1 MKKILVIFSQYNNS
15 HLTIKAI
22 NSIET
27 CLKRGFSFF
36 FLVIDDR
43 SNNLIHYHKIKQFS
57 KSRKNVFLIRNRIN
71 FGYFRSISK
80 NLSYKKL
87 ENYDYIW
94 FGNNDVDR
102 FSLDYFIILRK
113 LLDNS
118 SLNAAAS
125 GTVIDE
131 NFKKNF
137 RVKRKYFLKK
147 KELSDVGFLIKIS
160 TLKKVGTLSDS
171 FTYEFCDLNYESR
184 IKKKKLKCIYSDKV
198 NFRHSTKSSSRKI
211 YKSKINIQKRY
222 IDLIQLYFLE
232 KKLFSLQFLKV
243 LINEIRYVLNKN
255 YKLLPYCVSGIII
268 GIKNILN

>member
-71 FGYFRSISK
+71 FSYFRSISK

-131 NFKKNF
+131 KFKKNF

-184 IKKKKLKCIYSDKV
+184 IQKKKLKCIFSDKV
-198 NFRHSTKSSSRKI
+198 NVRHSTKSSSRKI